1 MFNESYGDYY
11 VRNRNCHCP
20 RCMSYWLMG
29 PAILITVGVLF
40 LLEQLHVARFGQTFP
55 ILLIVIGL
63 VKIGQRSAPDMGHVQ
78 PPGPYYPPEVLAQ
91 QIRDNVHRTID
102 QNMARSAGVPPSGPT
117 IDANPPNSEVNRG

>member
-29 PAILITVGVLF
+29 PALLITIGVLF
-40 LLEQLHVARFGQTFP
+40 LLEQLHVAPFGRTFP

-63 VKIGQRSAPDMGHVQ
+63 VKIAQRSAPDMGHVQ
-78 PPGPYYPPEVLAQ
+78 PTPYYPPGYFEN
-91 QIRDNVHRTID
+91 QIRNDVQRRID
-102 QNMARSAGVPPSGPT
+102 QDIARKTGVPASGPT
-117 IDANPPNSEVNRG
+117 IEGNPPSSEVNRG